1 MSDNRVPDFSSNNA
15 DRLALAVTTSGTGV
29 WDRQIASGEINYSPE
44 WKAMLGY
51 AEDEISSRI
60 EDSYQRVHPDDLLS
74 VQAAIKDHL
83 ESRTD
88 AYVVEHRLRHKDGRY
103 IWVLSRG
110 RVVTRDE
117 AGRPLRMTGV
127 TTDITATVALSEKLR
142 LGAELLTSLTDDIPG
157 LVYQYLQDGDGNAK
171 FTYASAGITT
181 IFGVSADTALRDC
194 NAVESLIHPEDLA
207 HYREALRHSADHL
220 ERLHVEFRVL
230 LPGQG
235 ERWRE
240 ADARP
245 RRLADGGTLWHG
257 FVSDISAHKQ
267 LEQRLL
273 DTAAT
278 DFLTDLPN
286 RRHIIERMEQELAR
300 VKRDSACSLA
310 VLMFDLDFFKSI
322 NDRHGHAV
330 GDEVLKHFAEVLRQE
345 VRKVDSVGR
354 FGGEEFVA
362 ILCGANMMDA
372 GIFAERVRLRLG
384 RTPLR
389 IGDLFVQVTVSI
401 GVTSMLASDPDV
413 TCSLSRADAALY
425 QAKKSGRDQVRVST

>member
-1 MSDNRVPDFSSNNA
+1 MSDKRVPDFSSNLA
-15 DRLALAVTTSGTGV
+15 DHLALAVTTSGTGV

-51 AEDEISSRI
+51 GEDEVSCRI
-60 EDSYQRVHPDDLLS
+60 EDSYQRVHPDDLPI
-74 VQAAIKDHL
+74 VQTAIKNHL
-83 ESRTD
+83 ENRTD

-110 RVVTRDE
+110 RVVSRDE
-117 AGRPLRMTGV
+117 HGQPLRMTGV
-127 TTDITATVALSEKLR
+127 TTDITATAALSEKLR

-157 LVYQYLQDGDGNAK
+157 LVYQYLEDGAGNTK
-171 FTYASAGITT
+171 YTYASAGIMS

-194 NAVESLIHPEDLA
+194 NAVEALIHPDDLT
-207 HYREALRHSADHL
+207 HYRASLRHSAHSL

-235 ERWRE
+235 ECWRE
-240 ADARP
+240 AEARP
-245 RRLADGGTLWHG
+245 RRLGDGGTLWHG
-257 FVSDISAHKQ
+257 FVSDITEHKQ

-286 RRHIIERMEQELAR
+286 RRHIMERMEQELAR
-300 VKRDSACSLA
+300 VKRDAGSTLA
-310 VLMFDLDFFKSI
+310 VLMFDLDFFKAI

-330 GDEVLKHFAEVLRQE
+330 GDEVLKHFADVLRQE
-345 VRKVDSVGR
+345 MRKVDSVGR

-362 ILCGANMMDA
+362 ILSGANMMDA
-372 GIFAERVRLRLG
+372 GIFAERVRVRLA
-384 RTPLR
+384 RAPLR
-389 IGDLFVQVTVSI
+389 IGELFVQVTVSI
-401 GVTSMLASDPDV
+401 GVTSMLASDADV
-413 TCSLSRADAALY
+413 TNSLSRADAALY
-425 QAKKSGRDQVRVST
+425 QAKKSGRDQVRVAA